1 MHRNLPIYMQIR
13 EALRNGIA
21 QNVYK
26 QGERLPSENELAT
39 QFNTTRATVV
49 HAMQGLLTDG
59 LIERVRGR
67 GTFVKRPS
75 IVTVMDTQTLGFF
88 EKDLIG
94 VDKHLEYQVIEFS
107 PVATSELLQTK
118 LMLSKKESIH
128 RLLRLR
134 LINQQPI
141 ALEIRY
147 MPSILALQI
156 DKEELGGK
164 ALQNIFAHILGIDIH
179 TIANQVRVA
188 LPDPEA
194 AQKLKIKRSRPIL
207 VRQHTYLTTENK
219 PVLWG
224 ETLYREEYEIHY
236 TSHRQEAAGHE

>member
-59 LIERVRGR
+59 LIERIRGR
-67 GTFVKRPS
+67 GTFVKSPS
-75 IVTVMDTQTLGFF
+75 VITVMDTQTLGFF

-94 VDKHLEYQVIEFS
+94 ADKHLEYQLIDFS
-107 PVATSELLQTK
+107 PVPTTEQLQEK
-118 LMLSKKESIH
+118 LMLSEKDSIH

-156 DKEELGGK
+156 EKQKLETS
-164 ALQNIFAHILGIDIH
+164 ALQNIFEKVLNINIF

-188 LPDPEA
+188 LPGQEA
-194 AQKLKIKRSRPIL
+194 AQKLKIKRSRPVL
-207 VRQHTYLTTENK
+207 VRQHMYLTAENK

-236 TSHRQEAAGHE
+236 TSRQREINQDN

>member
-26 QGERLPSENELAT
+26 QGELLPSENELAA

-49 HAMQGLLTDG
+49 HAMQGLLNDG

-67 GTFVKRPS
+67 GTFVKNS
-75 IVTVMDTQTLGFF
+75 SVVTVMDTQTLGFF

-94 VDKHLEYQVIEFS
+94 VDKHLEYHVVEFT
-107 PVATSELLQTK
+107 PVTTSELLQTK
-118 LMLSKKESIH
+118 LMLSKKERIH

-147 MPSILALQI
+147 MPSIFALQI
-156 DKEELGGK
+156 DKQELEAN
-164 ALQNIFAHILGIDIH
+164 ALQNIFEHVLRIDIQ
-179 TIANQVRVA
+179 TITNQVRVA
-188 LPDPEA
+188 LPDQEA
-194 AQKLKIKRSRPIL
+194 AQQLKIKRTRPIL
-207 VRQHTYLTTENK
+207 VRQHTYLTSDNK

-236 TSHRQEAAGHE
+236 TSHRQTEAEHK

>member
-26 QGERLPSENELAT
+26 QGERLPSENELAA

-49 HAMQGLLTDG
+49 HAMQGLLNDG

-67 GTFVKRPS
+67 GTFVKSPS
-75 IVTVMDTQTLGFF
+75 IITVMDTQTLGFF

-94 VDKHLEYQVIEFS
+94 LGTSLEYQLVEFS
-107 PVATSELLQTK
+107 PVPTSERLQEK

-128 RLLRLR
+128 RLMRLR
-134 LINQQPI
+134 FINKQPI

-147 MPSILALQI
+147 MASILALQI
-156 DKEELGGK
+156 NKQALEAN
-164 ALQNIFAHILGIDIH
+164 ALQNIFKQVLGIDIH

-188 LPDPEA
+188 LPNQEA
-194 AQKLKIKRSRPIL
+194 AQMLKIKRSRPVL
-207 VRQHTYLTTENK
+207 VRQHMYLTAENK

-236 TSHRQEAAGHE
+236 TSRQREINQDN

>member
-1 MHRNLPIYMQIR
+1 MHRNLPVYVQIR
-13 EALRNGIA
+13 ETLRKGIA

-26 QGERLPSENELAT
+26 QGERLPSENELAG

-67 GTFVKRPS
+67 GTFVKSPAV
-75 IVTVMDTQTLGFF
+75 VTVMNTQTLGYF

-94 VDKHLEYQVIEFS
+94 VDKHLEYQLVEFG
-107 PVATSELLQTK
+107 PVATSALLQTK
-118 LMLSKKESIH
+118 LMLSRKESIH

-147 MPSILALQI
+147 MPSIIALQI
-156 DKEELGGK
+156 DKKALEAD
-164 ALQNIFAHILGIDIH
+164 ALQNIFQHLLGIDIQ

-188 LPDPEA
+188 LPGQEA
-194 AQKLKIKRSRPIL
+194 ARRLKIKRSRPIL
-207 VRQHTYLTTENK
+207 VRQHTCFTSDNK
-219 PVLWG
+219 PMLWG

-236 TSHRQEAAGHE
+236 TSHRQADAE

>member
-1 MHRNLPIYMQIR
+1 MHRNLPIYLQIR

-21 QNVYK
+21 QKVYK
-26 QGERLPSENELAT
+26 QGERLPSENELAA

-59 LIERVRGR
+59 LIERIRGR
-67 GTFVKRPS
+67 GTFVKKPS
-75 IVTVMDTQTLGFF
+75 IITVMDTQTLGFF
-88 EKDLIG
+88 EKDLVG
-94 VDKHLEYQVIEFS
+94 VDKHLEYQLVEFA
-107 PVATSELLQTK
+107 PVSTSELLRTK
-118 LMLSKKESIH
+118 LMLSGKESIH

-141 ALEIRY
+141 AFEIRY

-156 DKEELGGK
+156 DKQELEVH
-164 ALQNIFAHILGIDIH
+164 ALQNIFEQALRIEIQ
-179 TIANQVRVA
+179 TIANQVHVA
-188 LPDPEA
+188 LPSRDA

-207 VRQHTYLTTENK
+207 VRQHTYLTAENK

-236 TSHRQEAAGHE
+236 SSHRQA